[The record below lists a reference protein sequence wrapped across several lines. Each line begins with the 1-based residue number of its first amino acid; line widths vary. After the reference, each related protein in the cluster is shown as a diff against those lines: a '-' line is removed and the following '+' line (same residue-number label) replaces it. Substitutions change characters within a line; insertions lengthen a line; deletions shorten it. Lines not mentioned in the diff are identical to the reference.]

1 MAEDSV
7 IARPMKSVREM
18 TGAASGCWASA
29 PIARETAQPS
39 PMAVIGAPM
48 PTVAPA
54 MMIEIMPISSRL
66 STGDSSFLVVVRP
79 AELFL
84 VGAGG
89 RGDVDQRQDRENV
102 GLDHADQQA
111 QDIHDD
117 REEQRRDR

>member
-1 MAEDSV
+1 MN
-7 IARPMKSVREM
+7 SVREI
-18 TGAASGCWASA
+18 TGPASGCWARA

-66 STGDSSFLVVVRP
+66 STDGFSFFVGRP
-79 AELFL
+79 LELFL

-89 RGDVDQRQDRENV
+89 RGDVDQRQDREDV

-111 QDIHDD
+111 QHVHDD
-117 REEQRRDR
+117 GKEQRRD